1 MAPFDFH
8 QFLYGSD
15 NYGVL
20 MHDPL
25 SGQTAAIDAG
35 DAQAYLAAAE
45 QKGWQIS
52 HILITH
58 HHGDHT
64 EGLELL
70 AKQTKAAIFGPSGQ
84 QPGHQFITSTLI
96 EGDRLDFGGEQIE
109 VIATPGH
116 TLDMLNYYLPAQKV
130 CFTGDT
136 LFALGCGRVFE
147 GTPSMMWES
156 LKKLMLLPQDT
167 ILYSSHEYTEA
178 NAKFALTIDPDNAA
192 LIARC
197 ASVSEKRGKGQPTVP
212 SLLSEELA
220 TNPFLRFESP
230 ELRAAIGA
238 EPGASRAAIFELTRR
253 LKDSK
258 RYRERALEE
267 LL

>member
-25 SGQTAAIDAG
+25 SGQTAAIAAG

-45 QKGWQIS
+45 QQGWQIS

-64 EGLELL
+64 EGLESL

-84 QPGHQFITSTLI
+84 QPGHQFITSTLS

-167 ILYSSHEYTEA
+167 ILYSSHEYTQS
-178 NAKFALTIDPDNAA
+178 NAAFALTIDPDNAD
-192 LIARC
+192 LIAR
-197 ASVSEKRGKGQPTVP
+197 AQMIDSLRAQGKPTVP

-220 TNPFLRFESP
+220 TNPFLRASNSSIRTHLGMPSASDEAVF
-230 ELRAAIGA
+230 A
-238 EPGASRAAIFELTRR
+238 EIRSR
-253 LKDSK
+253 KDNF
-258 RYRERALEE
+258 
-267 LL
+267 